1 MTVSSPIQL
10 RIDNVSKTFGE
21 TRVLEDI
28 SIAIP
33 KGAFVAL
40 LGPSGC
46 GKSTLLKLI
55 AGLEA
60 PSGGRIELAGEALNG
75 VPAHKR
81 DIGVVFQS
89 YALFPHMTVNQNV
102 RFGLDM
108 RDMPKADSTV
118 RVEEALELVKL
129 GGYGDRLPS
138 ELSGGQQQRVAIA
151 RSLAI
156 RPRLLLLD
164 EPLSNLD
171 AVLRKSV
178 RVDIRELHD
187 RVGATTVMV
196 THDQEEA
203 MSMADSV
210 AVMSGGKILQFAAP
224 EEIYERPA
232 TSFVGSFVG
241 SPAANLLRLHPRT
254 GGGWRFGE
262 IAWNPEA
269 SVEARLQA
277 ARRFEILV
285 GLRPEQLSIVEAETP
300 GSILAEVRSAEYLGG
315 HRLVHLDIGGQR
327 ASVALQGKPPENGSR
342 VGLVPDPGS
351 VMLFDANGGAR
362 VGEA

>member
-1 MTVSSPIQL
+1 MSEAALPHL
-10 RIDNVSKTFGE
+10 RIERVSKRFGE
-21 TRVLEDI
+21 TEVLKDV
-28 SIAIP
+28 SLSIP

-46 GKSTLLKLI
+46 GKSTLLKII

-60 PSGGRIELAGEALNG
+60 PSGGTIDLGGRSLDG
-75 VPAHKR
+75 VPAYRR

-89 YALFPHMTVNQNV
+89 YALFPHLSVRENV

-108 RDMPKADSTV
+108 RDLPKAAAAA
-118 RVEEALELVKL
+118 RVDEALELVKL
-129 GGYGDRLPS
+129 GGYGERMPAA
-138 ELSGGQQQRVAIA
+138 LSGGQQQRVALA

-203 MSMADSV
+203 MSMADTV
-210 AVMSGGKILQFAAP
+210 AVMAEGRILQLGTP
-224 EEIYERPA
+224 EEIYEQPA
-232 TSFVGSFVG
+232 TRFVGSFVG
-241 SPAANLLRLHPRT
+241 NPPASLLRILKRFE
-254 GGGWRFGE
+254 GGWWFGDTLWQPEPE
-262 IAWNPEA
+262 IAR
-269 SVEARLQA
+269 RLDGIN
-277 ARRFEILV
+277 RLDLVV
-285 GLRPEQLSIVEAETP
+285 GLRPNRIAVVAPDAQGAIQAK
-300 GSILAEVRSAEYLGG
+300 VRSSEYVGGERLLHVDLGTE
-315 HRLVHLDIGGQR
+315 R
-327 ASVALQGKPPENGSR
+327 VAVTLAGSAPSNGTE
-342 VGLVPDPGS
+342 VGLLPEPES
-351 VMLFDANGGAR
+351 LLFFAADSGDR
-362 VGEA
+362 IIP